1 VLAVVLPCFGL
12 RHVRM
17 ARMACDMLRR
27 HALEGLKQDH
37 HADVRLPNHCKSCE
51 NKSLIIYEL
60 HARKARLQHPMD
72 ISVQAKSK
80 TPHISAY
87 FNTIISNIRTIISI
101 AMVIQLPFPLLFLA
115 TLPSLVLARSSVL

>member
-1 VLAVVLPCFGL
+1 MLQDQLSRARNRITSLIPDRQTTCKL
-12 RHVRM
+12 R
-17 ARMACDMLRR
+17 
-27 HALEGLKQDH
+27 
-37 HADVRLPNHCKSCE
+37 E
-51 NKSLIIYEL
+51 NKLLIIYDL

-87 FNTIISNIRTIISI
+87 FNTIISNIRTMISM